1 MLSHDGRGGTVG
13 KERGFS
19 ASDRPSEKQKGR
31 LPFFFL
37 ILLFF
42 FSPFGA
48 GRECICA
55 REEAV
60 DLLLLRELEIFERG
74 KQPSR

>member
-31 LPFFFL
+31 LPFFFSFF
-37 ILLFF
+37 FF

-60 DLLLLRELEIFERG
+60 NLLLLA
-74 KQPSR
+74 SRVGDL

>member
-1 MLSHDGRGGTVG
+1 MTDGEVRWEKSVVFQLATDHQKNKRGG
-13 KERGFS
+13 F
-19 ASDRPSEKQKGR
+19 
-31 LPFFFL
+31 LFFFSF
-37 ILLFF
+37 FF